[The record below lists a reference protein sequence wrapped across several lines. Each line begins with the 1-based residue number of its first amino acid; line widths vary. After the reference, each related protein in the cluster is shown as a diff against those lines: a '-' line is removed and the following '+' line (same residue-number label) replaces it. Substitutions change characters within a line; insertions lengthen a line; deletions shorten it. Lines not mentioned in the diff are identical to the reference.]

1 MRVLEKMYRTVQD
14 REMLYKVV
22 LHNVLLYRSE
32 SWMIMGELMKVM
44 EAFHHRIARRIIGK
58 KVWRVR
64 EEG

>member
-1 MRVLEKMYRTVQD
+1 MRVINKMGTTVQD

-22 LHNVLLYRSE
+22 FHTVLLYRSE